1 VVVAAAEAAAAVA
14 ADTLD
19 RVGLGWRPELALG
32 ILSHV
37 EQIDVVEVIADDL
50 FSAPRQQR
58 RAMQTLARQT
68 TLVLHGVSLGL
79 ASAEP
84 ADEMRIEKMARLVAE
99 LEPAFWS
106 EHLAFVRAGGREVGH
121 LAAPPRTECT
131 VEGARRNIERA
142 TRRVG
147 AAPLLENIAT
157 LIEPPGSTMDEASW
171 VSSVLRE
178 TGCRVLLDLNNLHS
192 NAHNF
197 GFDALGFLDAIPLER
212 VHAVH
217 LAGGRWV
224 RATTGEQRLLD
235 DHLHDVPEAVY
246 GLLTE
251 LARRAPQPLTV
262 ILERDGAYPAFEQLL
277 GELARARRALAE
289 GRRDPLAR
297 ASVGHGRSGQAA
309 WDNAARDNAAREA
322 PSGGPGARHSPAA
335 LQAFLAQ
342 LYVDAAAR
350 ERFLADP
357 RREAQHRGLDGAAV
371 DALAHID
378 RSGLELA
385 AHSFD
390 LKRRGSAPSTRRRS
404 EPAPPSRHFGWAKR
418 LWRGG

>member
-1 VVVAAAEAAAAVA
+1 VA

-84 ADEMRIEKMARLVAE
+84 ADELRIEKMARLVAE

-121 LAAPPRTECT
+121 LAAPPRTERA

-157 LIEPPGSTMDEASW
+157 LIEPPGSSMDEASW

-178 TGCRVLLDLNNLHS
+178 TGCRLLLDLNNLVS

-217 LAGGRWV
+217 IAGGRWV
-224 RATTGEQRLLD
+224 RATTGERRLLD

-251 LARRAPQPLTV
+251 LARRTPQPLTV
-262 ILERDGAYPAFEQLL
+262 MLERDGAYPAFEQLL
-277 GELARARRALAE
+277 GEIARARRALAE
-289 GRRDPLAR
+289 GRRDPLPL
-297 ASVGHGRSGQAA
+297 ASVGHGRAAQAA
-309 WDNAARDNAAREA
+309 WDSAAREV
-322 PSGGPGARHSPAA
+322 PSGGPGALHAPAA

-357 RREAQHRGLDGAAV
+357 RREAQRRGLDGVAV
-371 DALAHID
+371 DALAQID

-390 LKRRGSAPSTRRRS
+390 IKRRGSAPSTRRRS
-404 EPAPPSRHFGWAKR
+404 DPAPPSRHFGWGKR